1 MLGAVAAPA
10 VAAAR
15 TCLRLH
21 LYLRRVLGLDGPVC
35 PHCGVVDSAYKLEG
49 VRPNRARRTRK
60 AKSGAACGG
69 AASAASSSPR
79 AKAASQ
85 IRFTTPMA

>member
-1 MLGAVAAPA
+1 MYVLSAPYMHDD
-10 VAAAR
+10 AAAFMQVESM
-15 TCLRLH
+15 LWA
-21 LYLRRVLGLDGPVC
+21 DGPVC